1 MKTRIIIAT
10 TVGVLVNIIFFVV
23 YFVYNFR
30 LRQYIVGELT
40 FEALIVS
47 YKVASLVIGILS
59 TGIMVSLFWFVSGLI
74 LRDTKQISYEMKQIA
89 EGNID
94 VEIRE
99 STSDI
104 FRQMSADLLAVQ
116 KAIRDSHQN
125 SDKMVAEKTKLLT
138 KKIADLEK
146 LRDLTTDSIL
156 LAKNMQQERDQLLI
170 QIHQLQ
176 DKRKSI

>member
-104 FRQMSADLLAVQ
+104 FRQMSVNLLAVQ

>member
-146 LRDLTTDSIL
+146 LRDLTTNSIL